1 MTAGAIGWPPRIASG
16 LYRGTIQ
23 VVIQRCGS
31 DPVGWRVSRHDIG
44 RQRSAV
50 ALTSFAWPPRARTAI
65 PARQNRSHGGRPRR
79 PVTARQ
85 LR

>member
-1 MTAGAIGWPPRIASG
+1 MTTGAIEWPPPIASG

-50 ALTSFAWPPRARTAI
+50 ALTSFAGPPRARTAH
-65 PARQNRSHGGRPRR
+65 PGQAEPEPRAGRDVP
-79 PVTARQ
+79 
-85 LR
+85 